1 MSIDNE
7 LMSPEAPPPRPNWLT
22 SGDDAVETVSTE
34 AVVELDEADFFPEE
48 NADFSEWDGLEYLDD
63 VAADFD
69 EESAPSTKPFYVPA
83 EPIDDVIL
91 LDIDDS
97 DELLAG
103 EQAGRRMSWPAVIA
117 TAVLHVW
124 LITTLASIT
133 NSKPEWIYD
142 RFIDS
147 RMEVADVPDQPEQ
160 VIEYDLAI
168 PKDHDVPVREVINA
182 ASVGMSLTKKPKVE
196 SEPQPLSEIVLNE
209 SRTKMYDIP
218 EGMEIDERLVVK
230 GTLGDSILQMESAL
244 DRVTWEIARN
254 MQESKVLVVWLL
266 DASGSLKTQR
276 EVIANRLDRIYGE
289 LGALQEV
296 GQIPRKRKPLLTGV
310 VTYGA
315 QTNFLTRE
323 PTDKYDVVREAIA
336 NVQPDVTGKEN
347 VFRAITQTMQL
358 WKGYR
363 ASNGRRIM
371 LIVVTDESGDDFD
384 SHVGAIQ
391 LCRRYGAQAFV
402 IGPTA
407 AFGRKKGYVPY
418 VAPEDG
424 KTYQL
429 EVDLGPETAM
439 FDLVDLPYWY
449 TGPQYRNLSSGF
461 GPYALSRLVSETG
474 GVYFTTNMTTMQGL
488 SRSGYFDSQA
498 MKPFQPD
505 YSFGT
510 IDKYA
515 DDLAWHPL
523 RYAVVQAA
531 RISRLNKPEGTPRLS
546 MRVTPANYRQVATTA
561 QQTVAKS
568 QLMIEN
574 ILEAFPPNVDKLYEL
589 EPSARWRIAFNLS
602 YGRLLAN
609 RVRCYEY
616 NAAMAEM
623 KGALT
628 PGDVGTK
635 SNQWILRPSD
645 KLNYATNLRG
655 QAKKS
660 EEYLRRVIEEAPRT
674 PWAVLAGRELQ
685 NPVGIRVVQRF
696 IPPPKQRPAAA
707 RPTADR
713 ARAALLLA
721 NDRQRQ
727 RQRQQAP
734 PKKKKVVLPKL

>member
-1 MSIDNE
+1 MSFENE
-7 LMSPEAPPPRPNWLT
+7 MKSR
-22 SGDDAVETVSTE
+22 DDAETIPTE
-34 AVVELDEADFFPEE
+34 TAVDADLPVDD
-48 NADFSEWDGLEYLDD
+48 ADYSEWDGLEDSED
-63 VAADFD
+63 IGADFVA
-69 EESAPSTKPFYVPA
+69 ELAPSPDSIFVSDA
-83 EPIDDVIL
+83 PIDDVIL
-91 LDIDDS
+91 LDLGDEDD
-97 DELLAG
+97 LLAG
-103 EQAGRRMSWPAVIA
+103 EQAGRQMSWPAVIA

-124 LITTLASIT
+124 LITTLAGIT
-133 NSKPEWIYD
+133 NEKPEWIYD

-147 RMEVADVPDQPEQ
+147 RMDVSEIPDQPEQ
-160 VIEYDLAI
+160 EIEYDLAI

-196 SEPQPLSEIVLNE
+196 SEPQPLSEIILTE

-218 EGMEIDERLVVK
+218 EGLEIDERLVVK
-230 GTLGDSILQMESAL
+230 GTLGDSILQMETAL

-254 MQESKVLVVWLL
+254 MQESKVLVVWIL

-276 EVIANRLDRIYGE
+276 EVIAKRLDRIYGE
-289 LGALQEV
+289 LGALQDV

-310 VTYGA
+310 VTFGER
-315 QTNFLTRE
+315 TNFITNE
-323 PTDKYDVVREAIA
+323 PTDKYDVVRAAIA

-347 VFRAITQTMQL
+347 VFRAVLQTMQK
-358 WKGYR
+358 WKKYR

-384 SHVGAIQ
+384 SHVDAIK
-391 LCRRYGAQAFV
+391 LCQRYGAQAYV

-418 VAPEDG
+418 VAPENG

-449 TGPQYRNLSSGF
+449 SGPQYRNLSSGF

-488 SRSGYFDSQA
+488 ARSGYFDSQA

-510 IDKYA
+510 INEYA
-515 DDLAWHPL
+515 ADLARHPL

-531 RISRLNKPEGTPRLS
+531 RISRLNKAEGTPRLS
-546 MRVTPANYRQVATTA
+546 MRVTPANYRQVADTA

-574 ILEAFPPNVDKLYEL
+574 ILEAFPPNVDKHYEL

-623 KGALT
+623 KGGLT
-628 PGDVGTK
+628 PSDIATK
-635 SNQWILRPSD
+635 SNQWIIRPSD
-645 KLNYATNLRG
+645 KLNYATSLRG
-655 QAKKS
+655 QARKA
-660 EEYLRRVIEEAPRT
+660 EEYLRRVVEEAPGT
-674 PWAVLAGRELQ
+674 PWAILAGRELQ
-685 NPVGIRVVQRF
+685 NPVGIRIVQRF
-696 IPPPKQRPAAA
+696 IPPPKQRPVTA
-707 RPTADR
+707 RPTPNR
-713 ARAALLLA
+713 PRAALLLA

-734 PKKKKVVLPKL
+734 PKQKKVVLPKL